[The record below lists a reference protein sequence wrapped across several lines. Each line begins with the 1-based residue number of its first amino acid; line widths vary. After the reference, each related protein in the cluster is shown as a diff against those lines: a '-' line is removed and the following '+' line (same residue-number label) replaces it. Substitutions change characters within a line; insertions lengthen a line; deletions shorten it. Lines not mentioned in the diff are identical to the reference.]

1 MKFRFTLTT
10 ALRLSM
16 QTLDRIETLHDMG
29 WLSRDIKANNFA
41 IGLNDDNQTVYII
54 DFGFAR
60 RFK

>member
-10 ALRLSM
+10 ALRLSI
-16 QTLDRIETLHDMG
+16 QTLDRIEILHDTG

-41 IGLNDDNQTVYII
+41 IGLKDDNHTVYIL

-60 RFK
+60 RFR